1 LKIAHRMRLLPRGR
15 FGKAVYRFSVF
26 LLFAA
31 LLSGLSYLCLEA
43 RTAGKE
49 AAGAAEERRPQPS
62 GRPTAVSSSPQNN
75 ITGRTVVDIGPLVPS
90 DPHRPDVQ
98 QTGEKPMVGENG
110 AWVACDLA
118 GGVRYGENCGSA
130 LKVASLAKLFAVVA
144 AERLIPDWEQ
154 TWVTYREE
162 DYIGGTGSL
171 QYWIAP
177 GDSLTVRGLVR
188 LMLEESDNIAYRM
201 LLRHMGR
208 DKVEEVLKDAGLN
221 VASGRGNLTT
231 VEDVA
236 GALLLLLRGTHR
248 NEVVGW
254 MVASVYKD
262 GIPRGL
268 PEGVFVANKEGYIGN
283 SVVADAAV
291 VFAPRPYILVAV
303 VNDEADGEGYQKVR
317 EISSYVY
324 KLMNSESFIVPHHES
339 PAAGQEEAEGSGTV

>member
-1 LKIAHRMRLLPRGR
+1 MKVADRVQPLSRGP
-15 FGKAVYRFSVF
+15 FGKAVYRFSVIF
-26 LLFAA
+26 LFVA
-31 LLSGLSYLCLEA
+31 LLSGLLYFRLEIRSA
-43 RTAGKE
+43 GTA
-49 AAGAAEERRPQPS
+49 AAGAVAERQQQLSGQPIGVSSPPQD
-62 GRPTAVSSSPQNN
+62 TAVRPVADEGSQVPP
-75 ITGRTVVDIGPLVPS
+75 GP
-90 DPHRPDVQ
+90 RWPDAQ
-98 QTGEKPMVGENG
+98 QAGGKPAVGENG